1 MKKFYVTVAQ
11 TLHIRCEV
19 EAENAEEAQIA
30 VEDLGVDEFK
40 NETLSATTDV
50 DRVCHENGRLAR
62 WWDGSHPMG
71 DGDGWIHIDEDDKN
85 AIQ

>member
-50 DRVCHENGRLAR
+50 DRVCDESGRLIR
-62 WWDGSHPMG
+62 WWDADSHG
-71 DGDGWIHIDEDDKN
+71 GDGWICGTEDDKN

>member
-50 DRVCHENGRLAR
+50 ELVCHENGRLAR
-62 WWDGSHPMG
+62 WPRANSPG
-71 DGDGWIHIDEDDKN
+71 DDGWICADEDDKN